1 MDYLATYKRLLSIAQ
16 AGLTYGKDPFD
27 QERYTDLKQIALQLI
42 QTLGNEPTEKIQE
55 LFSQETGYQ
64 TPKVDVRAWIVKGD
78 QILLVQDTQTKDWA
92 LPGGYAEVGLTPRE
106 NIAKEVLEETGLT
119 VDVSKLLAIF
129 DTNLRKDIPQTFQY
143 YKLAFA
149 CKVLSKEISF
159 EENIET
165 SQAAYFDMDHLP
177 KLSVKRTTVEQLNQL
192 LELQNDCY
200 VE

>member
-64 TPKVDVRAWIVKGD
+64 TPKVDVRALIVKGD

-119 VDVSKLLAIF
+119 VDVSKLLTIF

-143 YKLAFA
+143 YKLVFA
-149 CKVLSKEISF
+149 CEVLSKETAF

>member
-27 QERYTDLKQIALQLI
+27 QERYTELKQIALQLI

-64 TPKVDVRAWIVKGD
+64 TPKVDVRALIVKGN
-78 QILLVQDTQTKDWA
+78 QILLVEDTQTKEWA
-92 LPGGYAEVGLTPRE
+92 LPGGYCEVGLTPRE

-119 VDVSKLLAIF
+119 VEDSKLLAIF

-143 YKLAFA
+143 YKLVFA
-149 CKVLSKEISF
+149 CEVLSKETAF